1 MAPTQTPRFQRG
13 GCLHSF
19 MRCHR
24 GWVRLGGIGAELSA
38 DVYCAWLQR
47 RGARVYR
54 NTPVSLYW
62 SSPDCMSDRLSGDP
76 EALICVFL
84 SIFVQWGKKNI
95 LLLNQLRL

>member
-1 MAPTQTPRFQRG
+1 MAPTQTPRFQRV

-19 MRCHR
+19 IYCQH
-24 GWVRLGGIGAELSA
+24 GQGELGGIGAELSGG
-38 DVYCAWLQR
+38 VYCAWLQR
-47 RGARVYR
+47 RGARVYG

-84 SIFVQWGKKNI
+84 SVFVQWEKI
-95 LLLNQLRL
+95 TFYH